1 MLALICAALF
11 FTKSQ
16 PTGTVIILNGPSGS
30 GKTSIQKEFQYLMM
44 PNLWIKTGIDSL
56 FDAPMPTITPENM
69 SFWLMPNPIRWVETS
84 QDEQGN
90 NVITLF
96 VGEQGEK
103 VAYAMNSAI
112 AEYTKNGCNVIVDYI
127 AYKQE
132 WLEDLQKKLAGIRTY
147 YVAVE
152 IPLEILEQREAARGT
167 SPKGHARSHYFTVY
181 GNIKYDLKVNSG
193 THSAK
198 EIAQQLKELVEK

>member
-1 MLALICAALF
+1 MP
-11 FTKSQ
+11 S
-16 PTGTVIILNGPSGS
+16 GTVIILNGPSGA
-30 GKTSIQKEFQYLMM
+30 GKSSIQREFQYLMM

-56 FDAPMPTITPENM
+56 FDTPMPTITLENM
-69 SFWLMPNPIRWVETS
+69 NFWQSPNPIRWVQTS

-112 AEYTKNGCNVIVDYI
+112 AEYAKKGCNVIVDYI

-132 WLEDLQKKLAGIRTY
+132 WFDDLQKKLKGIKTY

-152 IPLEILEQREAARGT
+152 IPLEVLEQREAARGT
-167 SPKGHARSHYFTVY
+167 SPKGHARSHYFSVY
-181 GNIKYDLKVNSG
+181 GTIKYDLKVNSG
-193 THSAK
+193 THNAK
-198 EIAQQLKELVEK
+198 EIAQQLKELVQGCKKS